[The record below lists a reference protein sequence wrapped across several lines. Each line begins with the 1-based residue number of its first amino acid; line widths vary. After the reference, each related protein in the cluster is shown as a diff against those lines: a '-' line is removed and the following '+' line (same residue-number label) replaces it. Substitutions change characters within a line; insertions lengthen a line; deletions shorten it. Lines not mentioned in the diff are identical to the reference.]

1 MRDRSAVCVIQRQK
15 WRTARLSL
23 AMDAA
28 KFIRDSVSEVDR
40 LRRITA
46 ADPRLAA
53 AVDAVKEYQSV
64 RFRHSYRDLI
74 DSGPYQAAATFFLDE
89 LYGLVDYSRRDAQFS
104 RIAGAIERLLPR
116 QAIATAVALARLHVL
131 TEQLDQS
138 MGRVWMTAP
147 EHTSTAA
154 TYVFAWRAVGRR
166 QERETQLEMVLALG
180 RDLDRLT
187 RTAGLRLLLKMMRR
201 PAHAAGLH
209 ELQKFLETGFDTFAQ
224 LAKKESGTARFLR
237 LIETRESGLI
247 RALFDQDA
255 NTQQLIEDSVL
266 P

>member
-1 MRDRSAVCVIQRQK
+1 
-15 WRTARLSL
+15 
-23 AMDAA
+23 MDAA

-40 LRRITA
+40 LRRTTA

-64 RFRHSYRDLI
+64 RFRHSYQDLI
-74 DSGPYQAAATFFLDE
+74 DSGPYRAAAKFFLDE
-89 LYGLVDYSRRDAQFS
+89 LYGLVDYSRRDAQFA
-104 RIAGAIERLLPR
+104 RIAGAIERLLPQ

-138 MGRVWMTAP
+138 MGRVWMAAP
-147 EHTSTAA
+147 EHASAVE

-166 QERETQLEMVLALG
+166 QDREAQLEMVLALG

-209 ELQKFLETGFDTFAQ
+209 ELQKFLETGFDTFAR
-224 LAKKESGTARFLR
+224 LAKQDGGTDGFLR
-237 LIETRESGLI
+237 LIETREAGLMD
-247 RALFDQDA
+247 ALFNQDLNA
-255 NTQQLIEDSVL
+255 QQLLRDAVL
-266 P
+266 PRLSQFPSGVNADRPR